1 MQLTLPA
8 ALASLKNLPAVR
20 DLPVILDDNFL
31 NRLLTLSA
39 GVNAQAE
46 TVYRV
51 YYVAAK
57 FLEQIR
63 SQHTLSSAD
72 GAVFT
77 GLAIPIASL
86 LNLQFSEDL
95 ALGLIIP
102 PGFESVPISIAS
114 HRVKVFGTKS
124 VRVRPVL

>member
-1 MQLTLPA
+1 MVLTLLA
-8 ALASLKNLPAVR
+8 ALSSLKNLPAVR
-20 DLPVILDDNFL
+20 GLPVLLDDDFL
-31 NRLLTLSA
+31 TRLLTASA
-39 GVNAQAE
+39 GINSQSQ

-51 YYVAAK
+51 YYAAAK

-63 SQHTLSSAD
+63 SQHTISSAD

-77 GLAIPIASL
+77 GLVTPIASL
-86 LNLQFSEDL
+86 LTLQLSEDL

-102 PGFESVPISIAS
+102 PGFESVPPPSGS
-114 HRVKVFGTKS
+114 QRPKVFGTKS

>member
-1 MQLTLPA
+1 VL
-8 ALASLKNLPAVR
+8 
-20 DLPVILDDNFL
+20 LDDDFL
-31 NRLLTLSA
+31 NRLLTASA
-39 GVNAQAE
+39 GINSQSQ

-51 YYVAAK
+51 YYAAAK

-63 SQHTLSSAD
+63 SQHTISSAD

-77 GLAIPIASL
+77 GLVTPIASL
-86 LNLQFSEDL
+86 LTLQLSEDL

-102 PGFESVPISIAS
+102 PGFESVPPPSGS
-114 HRVKVFGTKS
+114 QRPKVFGTKS